1 LDNLV
6 LIRVAAALRTSLA
19 RAVLRDVKEES
30 RHRSRWI
37 FELPQGT
44 RSVLISLRPELPWIG
59 RPAGRPVAGATHP
72 NAVGAQ
78 ARKLLRGAVLATVSK
93 PTADRIV
100 RLEFAEGHA
109 VIVELATHGAN
120 LILLDERG
128 RTLAAARR
136 PKSSQ
141 KRLEPGTEY
150 APPPIPAR
158 LRVPFGE
165 SAEEI
170 DRGLARLESEG
181 ESIFEA
187 LRRHF
192 FGIGS
197 EGARLVVAEARVTRR
212 SAGTVL
218 AERLQRLEQGQ
229 DDPVI
234 AYAGDPL
241 EAAERGELVT
251 DDVALLPW
259 TPHGATAAAEG
270 LIRRSDAAATAG
282 LYHESLARARI
293 VDLRAEG
300 LRALLDK
307 ERVRVRGAEQKAE
320 NDLESFEDPERHR
333 LWGEALLAG
342 LGRARRAGQTAWVP
356 DPYASDGSEVP
367 IPVPPG
373 CSLQE
378 AAAAHFRQHRR
389 AKRGL
394 QQADERRQSLGQ
406 QGARLDRLAVRFET
420 VRGLDAVEELEG
432 AMRSEGI
439 PVGLQATRR
448 AREKARVDRPRLEGV
463 RIYATDD
470 GLTLLV
476 GRGARDNHRLTFKLS
491 APDDFW
497 FHAQGCRGA
506 HVILR
511 NEERLAEPPVA
522 SLRQAAAAA
531 AWFSEA
537 REQDRVD
544 VQWTRRKNVRKPR
557 TAPLGTVVIKRFK
570 TARVRPGL
578 PGDA

>member
-6 LIRVAAALRTSLA
+6 LIRVAAALRDSLA

-37 FELPQGT
+37 FDLPQGT
-44 RSVLISLRPELPWIG
+44 RSVLISMRPELPWIG
-59 RPAGRPVAGATHP
+59 RPAGRPLAGVTHS

-78 ARKLLRGAVLATVSK
+78 ARKMLRGAVLARVSK

-100 RLEFAEGHA
+100 RLEFADGHA

-120 LILLDERG
+120 LILLDQRG
-128 RTLAAARR
+128 RTLATARR

-150 APPPIPAR
+150 MPPPIPAW
-158 LRVPFGE
+158 LTVPFGE
-165 SAEEI
+165 SAEDI
-170 DRGLARLESEG
+170 DRRLAKLESEG
-181 ESIFEA
+181 EGTFEA

-197 EGARLVVAEARVTRR
+197 EGARLVVGEAQVTGR

-234 AYAGDPL
+234 ACERDPL
-241 EAAERGELVT
+241 EAAERGELVPG
-251 DDVALLPW
+251 DVALLPW
-259 TPHGATAAAEG
+259 TPQEVSAKAEG
-270 LIRRSDAAATAG
+270 LIRRPDAAATAG

-293 VDLRAEG
+293 VELRAEG
-300 LRALLDK
+300 LRTLLDK
-307 ERVRVRGAEQKAE
+307 ERERVRGAEQMAE
-320 NDLESFEDPERHR
+320 NDLESFEDPERYR
-333 LWGEALLAG
+333 RWGEALLAG
-342 LGRARRAGQTAWVP
+342 LGRARRAGQSAWVP
-356 DPYASDGSEVP
+356 DPYASDGTEIP

-373 CSLQE
+373 TSLQD
-378 AAAAHFRQHRR
+378 AAAGHFRQHRR
-389 AKRGL
+389 ANRGL
-394 QQADERRQSLGQ
+394 QHAGERKRSLGQ
-406 QGARLDRLAVRFET
+406 RRARLERLAVRFE
-420 VRGLDAVEELEG
+420 VARGLDAVEELEA

-439 PVGLQATRR
+439 PVGLQVTRR
-448 AREKARVDRPRLEGV
+448 AREKARLDRPRLEGV
-463 RIYATDD
+463 RIYTTND

-476 GRGARDNHRLTFKLS
+476 GRGARDNHRLTFKLA

-511 NEERLAEPPVA
+511 NEERLAEPPEA

-537 REQDRVD
+537 REQGQVD

-557 TAPLGTVVIKRFK
+557 TSPLGTVVIKRFK
-570 TARVRPGL
+570 TTRVRPGV
-578 PGDA
+578 PGDR